1 MRTTDAIY
9 ASSRHRNEAGINR
22 NHKWTATNGESL
34 LTTWWQQTSIEP
46 TVHDEIRDTFNT
58 MAVQPYLE

>member
-1 MRTTDAIY
+1 MRTTGAIY

-22 NHKWTATNGESL
+22 NHHATKWTATKGKSL

-46 TVHDEIRDTFNT
+46 TVHDEIRDTFNIISS
-58 MAVQPYLE
+58 